1 MLVSKIV
8 LTGGACGG
16 KTTALAAIEQE
27 LTDIGYKVYILDEVA
42 TRLISSGIKP
52 LGVSLIFGHS

>member
-8 LTGGACGG
+8 LTGGPCGG
-16 KTTALAAIEQE
+16 KTTALVTIEQE